1 MPWPLPAG
9 TSLGGVGIALSGLSG
24 SYALTLVSLD
34 TPDHRRAIAGA
45 MWVPGPAIH
54 LFSALASV
62 SLSMP
67 FSLRVALD
75 QDHLPSQVGTVGGIT
90 LGLTVSIG
98 GPASPSSAA
107 SPTPRPCTPRRRRSS

>member
-1 MPWPLPAG
+1 MSWPLPVG
-9 TSLGGVGIALSGLSG
+9 TSLGGVGIALSG
-24 SYALTLVSLD
+24 SYALTLVPLD
-34 TPDHRRAIAGA
+34 TPQSPPCHRGRKVGAG
-45 MWVPGPAIH
+45 PRHPP
-54 LFSALASV
+54 LLALASV
-62 SLSMP
+62 SLYMP